1 MSDSPRTTLAY
12 WQELQKTKCELAVA
26 QAAIDEQTV
35 LLNSAKRVITR
46 QEHRIAEL
54 ERCYKLWQADSE
66 RYRTTMND
74 ADKRIAEL
82 ERRQEIISCELQQK
96 RLSMESC
103 ISHLAHIHSL
113 LCPEGIRTVDKIY
126 AFKPPVEFVREAW
139 EGLSQAIRDIPDA
152 IDAAREKEGK

>member
-1 MSDSPRTTLAY
+1 MSNILCRSCDLY
-12 WQELQKTKCELAVA
+12 VIQVDELKRELSAA
-26 QAAIDEQTV
+26 QAKLHEDQ
-35 LLNSAKRVITR
+35 
-46 QEHRIAEL
+46 RIIGEVMDRALTAE
-54 ERCYKLWQADSE
+54 
-66 RYRTTMND
+66 
-74 ADKRIAEL
+74 KRIAEL

-126 AFKPPVEFVREAW
+126 AFKPPVELVREAW

-152 IDAAREKEGK
+152 IDAARKEPNNAP